1 MTRFLHEPPERKKHM
16 LGHAI
21 DIAGSVFAGLSIAA
35 AILILAFAS

>member
-1 MTRFLHEPPERKKHM
+1 MIRFLREPPERKM
-16 LGHAI
+16 TALARGI